1 MEKTINC
8 AECKKSYTYDETPGY
23 PRKYCLVCSALK
35 KQAYEAEPKI
45 TTEIPTDAI
54 SGERLEV
61 RQSCLKAAVR
71 HFKDCTNEDRHIL
84 DIANNFE
91 DWVWR

>member
-8 AECKKSYTYDETPGY
+8 AECNVSYTYDETPGY

-45 TTEIPTDAI
+45 TTEIPVDVI
-54 SGERLEV
+54 SPVRVEV
-61 RQSCLKAAVR
+61 RQSCLKAAVE
-71 HFKDCTNEDRHIL
+71 FQNNFSL
-84 DIANNFE
+84 DEVIKIAGRFE